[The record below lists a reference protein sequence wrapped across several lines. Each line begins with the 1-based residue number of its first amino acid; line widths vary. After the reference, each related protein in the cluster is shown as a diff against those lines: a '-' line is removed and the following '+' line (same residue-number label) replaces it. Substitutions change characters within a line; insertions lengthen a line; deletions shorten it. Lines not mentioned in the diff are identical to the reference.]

1 MTAPVV
7 PLMSARLKALWDKPF
22 PWFLPVVHTAEP
34 YVATETDLHRAIGAT
49 IENVRIVTE
58 AGADGV
64 FFINQNINVSCFFAL
79 VEALRDHERD
89 RHLPMGINMLG
100 ITHATA
106 LEAALSLD
114 VDMLWADD
122 AAPDLVRPVRAK
134 FPGPY
139 FGGVGFKYQRDLPPD
154 GVGPALAACAGVVDF
169 VTTSGYAT
177 GVAPPREKL
186 DFYADRLLP
195 GQRLAVASGMSEENL
210 EELVLDDRREGGL
223 RVHAVLVASSIEAS
237 VGKKVLVGKIDPDK
251 AQRMGKVF
259 ERMKQR

>member
-1 MTAPVV
+1 MTAPIV
-7 PLMSARLKALWDKPF
+7 PLMSARLKRLWDKPF

-34 YVATETDLHRAIGAT
+34 YVATETDLHRAIEAT
-49 IENVRIVTE
+49 IENVRVVTE

-64 FFINQNINVSCFFAL
+64 FFINQNINVSRFLAL
-79 VEALRDHERD
+79 VEMMRDHD
-89 RHLPMGINMLG
+89 SFQQLPMGINLLG
-100 ITHATA
+100 
-106 LEAALSLD
+106 LSSSTLVDAGRTLD

-237 VGKKVLVGKIDPDK
+237 FGKIAREK

>member
-7 PLMSARLKALWDKPF
+7 PLMSARLKRLWDTPF

-34 YVATETDLHRAIGAT
+34 YVSTNADLARAVDET
-49 IENVRIVTE
+49 IENVRIVAE

-64 FFINQNINVSCFFAL
+64 FFINQNINVSCFIAL
-79 VEALRDHERD
+79 VEALCDCD
-89 RHLPMGINMLG
+89 SFQHLPMGINLLG
-100 ITHATA
+100 
-106 LEAALSLD
+106 LSLSTLVDAGRTLD
-114 VDMLWADD
+114 VDMLWADE
-122 AAPDLVRPVRAK
+122 AAPGLMLPVRAK

-237 VGKKVLVGKIDPDK
+237 VGKKVLVGKIDREK

-259 ERMKQR
+259 ERIKQR